1 MKKNSSKDPIVI
13 PRKSFIAMLCL
24 VPLVA
29 VILSKRDLGALIVL
43 MLGVASGI
51 FICKG
56 FYDKG
61 KNTKAK
67 KKGQK

>member
-1 MKKNSSKDPIVI
+1 MKKNPNKDSIII
-13 PRKSFIAMLCL
+13 PRKSFMVMMCL
-24 VPLVA
+24 VPLIA
-29 VILSKRDLGALIVL
+29 VILSKGDVGALIVL
-43 MLGVASGI
+43 ILGVTSGI

-67 KKGQK
+67 NKQK

>member
-1 MKKNSSKDPIVI
+1 MKNNSSKDSIII
-13 PRKSFIAMLCL
+13 PRKSFMIMICL

-29 VILSKRDLGALIVL
+29 VILSKRDVGALIVL
-43 MLGVASGI
+43 ILGVTSGI

-61 KNTKAK
+61 KNTQAK

>member
-1 MKKNSSKDPIVI
+1 MKNNSNKDPIVI
-13 PRKSFIAMLCL
+13 PRKSFMAMMCL

-29 VILSKRDLGALIVL
+29 VILSKRDVGALIVL

-61 KNTKAK
+61 KNKGTK
-67 KKGQK
+67 KK